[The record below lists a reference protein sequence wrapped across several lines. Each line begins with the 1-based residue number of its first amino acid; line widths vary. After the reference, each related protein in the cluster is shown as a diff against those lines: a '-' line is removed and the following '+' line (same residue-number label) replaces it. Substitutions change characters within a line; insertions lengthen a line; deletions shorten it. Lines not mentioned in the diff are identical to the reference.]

1 MEQSPIVIIGAGLAG
16 LSCAVRLQQAGVPFV
31 ILEASDRVGG
41 RVRTEELSGF
51 RLDVGFQ
58 VLLTSYP
65 EVVTS
70 LDLAA
75 LQLGQFQSGAL
86 IRYNGKWARFADP
99 WREPRHTLATALSG
113 VGTIADK
120 LRVFGLRRDVG
131 RGELDA
137 LLERPE
143 TTTRE
148 RLVELGFS
156 ARIMES
162 FFGPFFGGVFLEDE
176 LHTSSRKF
184 DYLFRLFSQGVAA
197 LPAGGMS
204 KIPEQ
209 LAARLPSQSVR
220 LKSPVRRV
228 DATGVETES
237 GEKISAS
244 RVVLACDPWHAARLL
259 GSNKTLRA
267 HGAVTMYFA
276 APTPPIS
283 DPILVLNGEGSGIVR
298 SLCVPSQVSPGY
310 APDGQ
315 ALISVSLRDDP
326 RLSQIANLSAQ
337 VIEEM
342 RTWFGP
348 VVERWEHLRTFEIP
362 HALPPQDTIDPPSQR
377 TRFATDPTGILICGD
392 SHDVAS
398 IQGAM
403 RSGRE
408 VAEHLESIPKGV

>member
-1 MEQSPIVIIGAGLAG
+1 MEQSPIVIVGAGLAG
-16 LSCAVRLQQAGVPFV
+16 LSCAIRLQQAGLPFV
-31 ILEASDRVGG
+31 VLEASDRVGG
-41 RVRTEELSGF
+41 RVRTEEVSGF

-65 EVVTS
+65 EVVKS

-75 LQLGQFQSGAL
+75 LQVGPFQSGAL
-86 IRYNGKWARFADP
+86 IRYNSKWVRFSDP
-99 WREPRHTLATALSG
+99 LREPRHLLATALAS
-113 VGTIADK
+113 VGTVADK

-131 RGELDA
+131 RGELEA

-156 ARIMES
+156 ARIIDS

-184 DYLFRLFSQGVAA
+184 DYLFRLFSTGVAA
-197 LPAGGMS
+197 LPAGGMG
-204 KIPEQ
+204 KVPEQ
-209 LAARLPSQSVR
+209 LAARLPNHAVR
-220 LKSPVRRV
+220 LKSPVRRI
-228 DATGVETES
+228 DAAGVETES

-244 RVVLACDPWHAARLL
+244 QVVLACDPWNAACLL
-259 GSNKTLRA
+259 GSDKTLRA

-276 APTPPIS
+276 APAPPIS

-310 APDGQ
+310 APNGQ
-315 ALISVSLRDDP
+315 VLVSVSLRSDT
-326 RLSQIANLSAQ
+326 RLSQATELSGQ
-337 VIEEM
+337 VIAEM

-348 VVERWEHLRTFEIP
+348 AVERWEHLRTYEIP
-362 HALPPQDTIDPPSQR
+362 QALPPQDTIAPPSHR
-377 TRFATDPTGILICGD
+377 TRFAMDPSGILVCGD

-408 VAEHLESIPKGV
+408 AAEHLLG